1 MVGCIQSNDNVK
13 PTDKCNSI
21 QAVAIGRHSSL
32 KTRREKDKK
41 LTNMV
46 TAMVSGQANLNVN
59 FLYLIL

>member
-46 TAMVSGQANLNVN
+46 TAMVRQ
-59 FLYLIL
+59 I